1 MYVCHVM
8 LVVSLHGHS
17 ARHTGAGA
25 GGDTLSSG
33 LIATAE
39 RTQRGEEGRAGGR
52 SRARATQ
59 CDFDSIRSEREA
71 VLKKEWG
78 GKYEDNINLGSSILK
93 EFSDGE
99 LTEIDLAD
107 GSKLG
112 DNPDFVRAMVN
123 EI

>member
-39 RTQRGEEGRAGGR
+39 RTQRGEEGRAGGEEQGQ
-52 SRARATQ
+52 S
-59 CDFDSIRSEREA
+59 DA
-71 VLKKEWG
+71 V
-78 GKYEDNINLGSSILK
+78 
-93 EFSDGE
+93 
-99 LTEIDLAD
+99 
-107 GSKLG
+107 
-112 DNPDFVRAMVN
+112 
-123 EI
+123 